1 MMMTT
6 QDLIATSSKYL
17 ANTYARFPLVLVKGR
32 GVRLWDSDGKEY
44 LDFVGG
50 IAVDALGHCHPK
62 VVAAIRAQAE
72 TLIHVSNLYHI
83 EPQIRLGKLL
93 CEHSFADR
101 AFFCNSGAEA
111 NEAAIKLARKY
122 AKDHWS
128 TDRCEIVTMQ
138 HAFHGRTLATLAATG
153 NPKYLHGFEPVMPGF
168 KQVPYNDVKAV
179 ERAIDSRTCGVLVE
193 PVQGEGGVNVPGDGY
208 LPGLRRLCDEAGV
221 LLILDEVQSGMGRT
235 GKLFAYEHWGIE
247 PDILTLA
254 KALAGGV
261 PMGAMLAK
269 EAVAAS
275 FTPGTH
281 ASTFGGTPFVSAIA
295 LAVVTA
301 MLEEDI
307 PGNAARVGKYF
318 FDRLAALQSSHTVI
332 TAVRGKGLI
341 LGMEV
346 SVPARGIVG
355 ACMDKGLLV
364 LTAGDSVVRFVP
376 PLILSE
382 ADVDRAVAIVDGVLK
397 EIKGI
402 GIDVGCT
409 R

>member
-1 MMMTT
+1 
-6 QDLIATSSKYL
+6 
-17 ANTYARFPLVLVKGR
+17 
-32 GVRLWDSDGKEY
+32 
-44 LDFVGG
+44 
-50 IAVDALGHCHPK
+50 
-62 VVAAIRAQAE
+62 
-72 TLIHVSNLYHI
+72 
-83 EPQIRLGKLL
+83 
-93 CEHSFADR
+93 
-101 AFFCNSGAEA
+101 
-111 NEAAIKLARKY
+111 
-122 AKDHWS
+122 
-128 TDRCEIVTMQ
+128 
-138 HAFHGRTLATLAATG
+138 
-153 NPKYLHGFEPVMPGF
+153 
-168 KQVPYNDVKAV
+168 
-179 ERAIDSRTCGVLVE
+179 
-193 PVQGEGGVNVPGDGY
+193 
-208 LPGLRRLCDEAGV
+208 
-221 LLILDEVQSGMGRT
+221 
-235 GKLFAYEHWGIE
+235 
-247 PDILTLA
+247 
-254 KALAGGV
+254 
-261 PMGAMLAK
+261 
-269 EAVAAS
+269 VAAS

-402 GIDVGCT
+402 GIDVGCI